1 LIETSFLQFTGIGK
15 KTFSKLLDAGYT
27 DWNSIVENPYN
38 LPFGS
43 SMSTRLLVEIREYQA
58 QLQNRNIAFFTER
71 LVAEDKWK
79 ILLDYYDRIS
89 YFDIETNGDIYGNN
103 ITVIVCLHK
112 GTIYRYVNSENIES
126 FLDILE
132 DVELLVSFNGISFD
146 IPMVQNFF
154 HIRLIPCPHIDL
166 RWVCYH
172 KNLRGGLKSI
182 EKQMGIQRPK
192 HLDGVDGMDAIVLW
206 HNWIE
211 KNDHASKKLL
221 LEYCEMDVVSL
232 QLLTQKLIG
241 TNYSN
246 PFTPN
251 P

>member
-15 KTFSKLLDAGYT
+15 KTLSKLLDAGYT
-27 DWNSIVENPYN
+27 NWSSVIENPYH

-43 SMSTRLLVEIREYQA
+43 GMSTRLIGEIHEYKV
-58 QLQNRNIAFFTER
+58 QLQKQNIAFFTDR
-71 LVAEDKWK
+71 LAAEDKWK
-79 ILLDYYDRIS
+79 ILADYYDKIS
-89 YFDIETNGDIYGNN
+89 YFDIETNGNIYGDT

-112 GTIYRYVNSENIES
+112 GKFYRYVNRENIES
-126 FLDILE
+126 FLELLV
-132 DVELLVSFNGISFD
+132 DVDLLVSFNGISFD

-154 HIRLIPCPHIDL
+154 NIPSIPCPHIDL

-182 EKQMGIQRPK
+182 EKQMNIQRPE

-206 HNWIE
+206 HNWI
-211 KNDHASKKLL
+211 KNNDVASRQLL

-232 QLLTQKLIG
+232 QLLTEKLINLKSDIFLS
-241 TNYSN
+241 TK
-246 PFTPN
+246 
-251 P
+251 